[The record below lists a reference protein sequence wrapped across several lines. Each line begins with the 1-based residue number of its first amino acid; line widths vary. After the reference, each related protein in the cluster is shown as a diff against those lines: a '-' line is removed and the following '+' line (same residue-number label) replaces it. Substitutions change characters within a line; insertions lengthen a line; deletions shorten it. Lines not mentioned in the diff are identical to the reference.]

1 MTAQAY
7 SIFMERRFA
16 RKQSASGRSVGYRTA
31 GASLGLVVASTPH
44 LIRELRRGLPFH
56 TLEFLS
62 SESGIPVAEIADLVA
77 IPPRTLARRKVS
89 GRLAPAE
96 SEGLLRISRI
106 FELAVALF
114 HGAGADA
121 LAWLRTPRRIFAG
134 STPLAYSA
142 TELGAREVETLIGQ
156 LEHGVFP

>member
-1 MTAQAY
+1 
-7 SIFMERRFA
+7 MERRIA
-16 RKQSASGRSVGYRTA
+16 RKPPPSASGRSAGYRTA
-31 GASLGLVVASTPH
+31 GASLGLAVASTPH
-44 LIRELRRGLPFH
+44 LIRELHRGLPFRA
-56 TLEFLS
+56 LEFLS
-62 SESGIPVAEIADLVA
+62 SESGIPINELADLVG

-96 SEGLLRISRI
+96 SERLLRISRI

-114 HGAGADA
+114 HGVGADA
-121 LAWLRTPRRIFAG
+121 LAWLRSPRRIFAG

>member
-1 MTAQAY
+1 
-7 SIFMERRFA
+7 MERRFA
-16 RKQSASGRSVGYRTA
+16 HKQGPSASGRSVSASAA
-31 GASLGLVVASTPH
+31 GSSLGLSATSTPH
-44 LIRELRRGLPFH
+44 LIRELRRGLPFRA
-56 TLEFLS
+56 LEFLS
-62 SESGIPVAEIADLVA
+62 SQSGIPISEIAPLVG

-96 SEGLLRISRI
+96 SERLLRISRI
-106 FELAVALF
+106 FELAVGLF
-114 HGAGADA
+114 NGRVADA
-121 LAWLRTPRRIFAG
+121 IGWLRTPRRVLAG